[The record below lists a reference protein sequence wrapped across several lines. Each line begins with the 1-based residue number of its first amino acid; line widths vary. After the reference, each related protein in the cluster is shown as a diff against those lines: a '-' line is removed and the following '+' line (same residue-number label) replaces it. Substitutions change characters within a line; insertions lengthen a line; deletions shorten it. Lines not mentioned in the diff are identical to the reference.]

1 MWLFKTQVGKGRLL
15 LSMLRLADLLDEAR
29 PEIVFLF
36 DTLLRYG
43 LSEQFV
49 PEGTVS
55 EEEISGLL
63 TPYLQ

>member
-1 MWLFKTQVGKGRLL
+1 MLWLPDQ
-15 LSMLRLADLLDEAR
+15 LDEAS

-43 LSEQFV
+43 LPEQFV